1 MWPSVEHIGL
11 NMGGTFMA
19 PHLAGFCREQRKFQN
34 STNALVSLSVT
45 LFGKDEP
52 SDDPGRPGE
61 PPPTFQQHVSAWPS

>member
-1 MWPSVEHIGL
+1 
-11 NMGGTFMA
+11 MA

-61 PPPTFQQHVSAWPS
+61 PPPTTLVCPPFNSAFQPGLRN